1 MMPNK
6 KALCLYIIFL
16 ICLSGIAGCSKNP
29 TSLTLEE
36 MYDSYWGSE
45 QTVVCEALKITETDY
60 SVEELNNG
68 LSKTYT
74 SKNLNY
80 VFHDNDA
87 ELFFGFYDNALSLI
101 GCRIYFEEDNELY
114 SFMKNQISEY
124 DQDYELIDDGGSST
138 LRNSET
144 FEDFQKITEYSLKAD
159 GIFTSGLDWNF
170 NSDTQLKMTVVK
182 SAQNEKSALTISL
195 HNINLTQN
203 ILMN

>member
-1 MMPNK
+1 MMPVK
-6 KALCLYIIFL
+6 KALCLYVLF
-16 ICLSGIAGCSKNP
+16 ICLLGITSCSQNS
-29 TSLTLEE
+29 TALTLED
-36 MYDSYWGSE
+36 MYDSYWGDE
-45 QTVVCEALKITETDY
+45 QKAVCEALKITETNY
-60 SVEELNNG
+60 HVEELNDG

-74 SKNLNY
+74 AKNLNY
-80 VFHDNDA
+80 VFHGYNA

-138 LRNSET
+138 LRKAET
-144 FEDFQKITEYSLKAD
+144 FEDFQKIAADSIKAD

-195 HNINLTQN
+195 HSINLTQN